1 MARRDVDASLE
12 AATDGEVTSR
22 GNINVAQQAALAAES
37 SNRLVSDYEEALA
50 RISADQAE
58 ALTRAEENLG

>member
-1 MARRDVDASLE
+1 MLLWKQQQIE
-12 AATDGEVTSR
+12 KVTSR

-58 ALTRAEENLG
+58 ALTRAEENLR